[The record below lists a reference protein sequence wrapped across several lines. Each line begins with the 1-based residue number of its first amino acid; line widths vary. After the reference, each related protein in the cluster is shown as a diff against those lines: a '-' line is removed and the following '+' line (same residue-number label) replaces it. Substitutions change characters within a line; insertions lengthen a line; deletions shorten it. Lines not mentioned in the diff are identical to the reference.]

1 MWGEKNYE
9 HCKHLTCPSFPFWA
23 LWTIIES
30 KYVNIN
36 QKYKFKHNFEHCKH
50 FTCPFFPF
58 WALWTS
64 SGKHWARVASCGISP
79 FRLKLWFMLNFSS
92 LCLFVL
98 YLYFDYCEHC
108 LADIERVLPVMVF
121 HLWNYGWCWIH
132 FQKCYE
138 YLFKQI
144 CFFGKPIFSQ
154 FLLICFIFV
163 AALQSICGRII
174 SPIYVAKILKI
185 IQLCVIL
192 VL

>member
-1 MWGEKNYE
+1 MVYVKFFQLVFV
-9 HCKHLTCPSFPFWA
+9 CFIFIFWL
-23 LWTIIES
+23 LWT
-30 KYVNIN
+30 
-36 QKYKFKHNFEHCKH
+36 
-50 FTCPFFPF
+50 
-58 WALWTS
+58 L
-64 SGKHWARVASCGISP
+64 SGKHWARVASCDISP
-79 FRLKLWFMLNFSS
+79 FTLKLWLMLHFSLKLWFMLHFSLKLWFMLHFS
-92 LCLFVL
+92 NLCLFVL
-98 YLYFDYCEHC
+98 YLYFDYYEHC